1 MDQGRTGGT
10 HVDFTSAILI
20 EPADRVAQLRAAD
33 DRVLAEQHALAA
45 DHLADGDQFH
55 PRHQIAT
62 GISRR
67 LGEIMSEKFLGEGN
81 LAAGKDAMNQVAK
94 EDIAR
99 LLDECE
105 KNLTITGQPGDKY
118 TRYMKNEFH
127 QLLDEGKEFTAVF
140 AFSDTMAVGAC
151 RAIAEAGKRIPQDY
165 SVAGFDGIEL
175 CSYYNPTLTTIRQPI
190 REIAEE
196 SVHHLSDLLDGKSS
210 HQHKIFPGEL
220 LEQEST
226 RAL

>member
-1 MDQGRTGGT
+1 MTDYLIRLGHRKIAVLAAEKEDVSIGRMRLMGYLRALREQG
-10 HVDFTSAILI
+10 I
-20 EPADRVAQLRAAD
+20 EPDEGLICYMNPKLPSYSMENGY
-33 DRVLAEQHALAA
+33 VL
-45 DHLADGDQFH
+45 
-55 PRHQIAT
+55 
-62 GISRR
+62 
-67 LGEIMSEKFLGEGN
+67 
-81 LAAGKDAMNQVAK
+81 
-94 EDIAR
+94 
-99 LLDECE
+99 
-105 KNLTITGQPGDKY
+105 
-118 TRYMKNEFH
+118 TR

-175 CSYYNPTLTTIRQPI
+175 CSYYNPALTTIRQPI
-190 REIAEE
+190 QEIAEE
-196 SVHHLSDLLDGKSS
+196 SVHHLFDLLDGKSS